1 MTAAGNP
8 TEPEDSQRKFGLSQ
22 KCPEIVPD
30 SVHFERRITLSTTNT
45 GTAPGR
51 AKRRAKTAH
60 INVRVT
66 AAERGEILSRARLAG
81 MAPSAYMRE
90 AALLAGEKPVRVAD
104 ADQLRQIH
112 VDLKRIGNNLN
123 QTTRALNKYGT
134 DESSLQMVAGATAR
148 VSDAA
153 GALAALLAKAMG

>member
-1 MTAAGNP
+1 M
-8 TEPEDSQRKFGLSQ
+8 
-22 KCPEIVPD
+22 
-30 SVHFERRITLSTTNT
+30 STTNTT

-104 ADQLRQIH
+104 VDQLRQIH

-123 QTTRALNKYGT
+123 QAARALNKYGA
-134 DESSLQMVAGATAR
+134 DEASLQMVAGATAQ
-148 VSDAA
+148 VSGAA
-153 GALAALLAKAMG
+153 GALAALLAKAVI

>member
-1 MTAAGNP
+1 M
-8 TEPEDSQRKFGLSQ
+8 S
-22 KCPEIVPD
+22 I
-30 SVHFERRITLSTTNT
+30 TNT
-45 GTAPGR
+45 GTTPGR

-66 AAERGEILSRARLAG
+66 GAERGEIFSRARLAG

-90 AALLAGEKPVRVAD
+90 AALLAGEKPVRVAN

-123 QTTRALNKYGT
+123 QAARALNKYGA
-134 DESSLQMVAGATAR
+134 DEASLQTVVCAAAQ
-148 VSDAA
+148 VSDTA
-153 GALAALLAKAMG
+153 GTLATILAKAVR